1 MNNHSWKNLAQ
12 SIALATAEVCIYA
25 LAIFSS
31 STVALIF
38 AIVILCVYVLTALV
52 FLLRPTK
59 EMVELVASVIES
71 PSKLSVYIVTDV
83 TAVCVLLYG
92 ALQYNVDWIFG
103 VLVFALFWSA
113 IASAYAKRGQYRISI
128 EGTAI
133 RFAGGNCAVS
143 SDSPI
148 YTHAYISQNVDY
160 PGEGIWGYITSDE
173 DFVDEKEAARIAY
186 EAKQISD
193 AVDRLRP
200 EHIWDDLL
208 TPKDERDPK
217 DM

>member
-1 MNNHSWKNLAQ
+1 MNNHSWKKSAQ
-12 SIALATAEVCIYA
+12 NIALAAAEVSIYA

-38 AIVILCVYVLTALV
+38 AIAILCVYMLTALV
-52 FLLRPTK
+52 FLVRPTK
-59 EMVELVASVIES
+59 EMVELITSVLES
-71 PSKLSVYIVTDV
+71 PSRLLVYIVTDV
-83 TAVCVLLYG
+83 VAVCILLYG
-92 ALQYNVDWIFG
+92 AVQYNVDWIFG
-103 VLVFALFWSA
+103 VFVFALFWSA
-113 IASAYAKRGQYRISI
+113 IVGAYAKRGQYRISI

-148 YTHAYISQNVDY
+148 CTHAYISQNVEY
-160 PGEGIWGYITSDE
+160 PGEGVWGYITSDE

-186 EAKQISD
+186 EAKQISHV
-193 AVDRLRP
+193 VDRLRP
-200 EHIWDDLL
+200 EHIWEDLL
-208 TPKDERDPK
+208 TLKDERDPK